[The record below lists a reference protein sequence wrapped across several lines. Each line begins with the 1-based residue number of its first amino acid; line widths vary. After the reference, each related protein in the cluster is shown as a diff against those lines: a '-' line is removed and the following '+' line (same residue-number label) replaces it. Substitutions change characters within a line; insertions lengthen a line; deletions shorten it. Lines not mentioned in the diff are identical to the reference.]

1 MNFSATVPTWMI
13 CHIPHSRNA
22 PSGKPAQTMQTCLG
36 QVNPEISL
44 FLGVYDSLAKKF
56 LA

>member
-13 CHIPHSRNA
+13 FHIPHSRNA
-22 PSGKPAQTMQTCLG
+22 PSGKPAQTMPTCLG
-36 QVNPEISL
+36 QVNLEISL
-44 FLGVYDSLAKKF
+44 ILIVCDSLDKKF